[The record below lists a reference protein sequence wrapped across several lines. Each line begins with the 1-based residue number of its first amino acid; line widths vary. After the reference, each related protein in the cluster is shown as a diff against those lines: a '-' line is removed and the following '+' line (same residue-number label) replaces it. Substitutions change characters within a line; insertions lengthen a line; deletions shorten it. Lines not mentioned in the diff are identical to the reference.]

1 MTALGIDSYN
11 PQSMS
16 EKGTREWEEERKGNV
31 IKDRAVSGQ
40 GEKDIRTKRAQGM
53 GHQSRRRVKEKD
65 RAEQSR
71 RTVKKRDIT
80 AKEE

>member
-40 GEKDIRTKRAQGM
+40 GEKDIRTKRG
-53 GHQSRRRVKEKD
+53 SRNGTS
-65 RAEQSR
+65 EQ
-71 RTVKKRDIT
+71 KKS
-80 AKEE
+80 